1 MKNKKRNERRSPSRK
16 TGPVGAL
23 GVASGSDGCRWERSE
38 WPHPKFPQ
46 DMRRGTLLPDVIW
59 LRFHTV
65 VRGGMMEEVT
75 GWQSTDPNTQD
86 QKRPL

>member
-1 MKNKKRNERRSPSRK
+1 MKPTQTKQTP
-16 TGPVGAL
+16 PAL
-23 GVASGSDGCRWERSE
+23 GVATGLDGCRWERSE

-65 VRGGMMEEVT
+65 FRGGMMEEVT
-75 GWQSTDPNTQD
+75 GWQSTDPNTRISPTE
-86 QKRPL
+86 K